1 MTQMQ
6 NAQSVALQLEKVRD
20 KLPLLYERDDIL
32 LTMIDTAVRGGRGR
46 DGFDWVHFGAGLVY
60 FAHARGVSHTGMRE
74 GRAVCVADHHGAR
87 RRAGSRGQPA
97 VSVYDYGAADCRRFA
112 AGSARSRN
120 FYLRGRTAEQRGTGD
135 GDGAARR
142 LLPKID
148 CRRRHDVGARSLV
161 PRNFRSAP
169 ARGNGAGG
177 RARMG
182 PRADAHGRL
191 PGVRRKSEDWRGG
204 LPALQRDL
212 GRGESGEAWIRRRR
226 GGGAIER
233 EWRAVCRKEI
243 AGLSAGKKKSR
254 LESPPFRPSKY
265 CAGDYSRR
273 LSEFERRRE
282 NSASAPSP
290 RARRVHC
297 AGSGTLVAVPLVIMS
312 GPSPPQPMQ

>member
-1 MTQMQ
+1 ME
-6 NAQSVALQLEKVRD
+6 N
-20 KLPLLYERDDIL
+20 
-32 LTMIDTAVRGGRGR
+32 G
-46 DGFDWVHFGAGLVY
+46 DGSDASEQDWYISRTHG
-60 FAHARGVSHTGMRE
+60 GVSHTGMRE
-74 GRAVCVADHHGAR
+74 GRAVRVADHQGAR
-87 RRAGSRGQPA
+87 RRAGSRGEPA

-135 GDGAARR
+135 GAARR

-148 CRRRHDVGARSLV
+148 YRRRHDVGARSLV

-182 PRADAHGRL
+182 LRADAHGRL

-212 GRGESGEAWIRRRR
+212 GRGESGEARIRPSR
-226 GGGAIER
+226 GGHAIER

-243 AGLSAGKKKSR
+243 AGLNAGKKKEQARKPALSSIEILCR
-254 LESPPFRPSKY
+254 GLFQAVERIRAAARKQRECAESE
-265 CAGDYSRR
+265 G
-273 LSEFERRRE
+273 
-282 NSASAPSP
+282 
-290 RARRVHC
+290 
-297 AGSGTLVAVPLVIMS
+297 
-312 GPSPPQPMQ
+312 